1 MNVELLS
8 AILSG
13 LTLIVA
19 SAVFVRLERL
29 ARLEVRVEHLERHVF
44 DTPQPSNEIP

>member
-1 MNVELLS
+1 MGLEFVTALLS
-8 AILSG
+8 GA
-13 LTLIVA
+13 TLVVA

-44 DTPQPSNEIP
+44 NEDPKPTGP